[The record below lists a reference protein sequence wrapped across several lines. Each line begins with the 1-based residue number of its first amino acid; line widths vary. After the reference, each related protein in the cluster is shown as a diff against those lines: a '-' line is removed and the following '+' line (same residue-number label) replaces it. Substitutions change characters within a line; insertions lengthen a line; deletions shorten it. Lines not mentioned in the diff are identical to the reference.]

1 MILENRMYV
10 KSEVKNSYYGLK
22 KVFRD
27 FKNKQTKIKDEEKFE
42 DVPKELS
49 DKDKEG
55 SYKFIGYMDYYLG
68 VKFDQDKDLE
78 VQPSGVTAKNRNYDY
93 ANAKF
98 VGSLD

>member
-1 MILENRMYV
+1 MYS
-10 KSEVKNSYYGLK
+10 KSKIKNSYYDLK
-22 KVFRD
+22 AVFKEFKTKETKV
-27 FKNKQTKIKDEEKFE
+27 QEEERFE

-55 SYKFIGYMDYYLG
+55 SFKFSSYMDYYLG

-78 VQPSGVTAKNRNYDY
+78 VQPSGVTAKNKNYDY
-93 ANAKF
+93 ANTKF

>member
-1 MILENRMYV
+1 MYT
-10 KSEVKNSYYGLK
+10 KSKIKNSYYDLK
-22 KVFRD
+22 AVFKEL
-27 FKNKQTKIKDEEKFE
+27 KNKETKVQEEERFE

-55 SYKFIGYMDYYLG
+55 SFKFSSYMDYYLG

-78 VQPSGVTAKNRNYDY
+78 VQPSGVTAKNKNYDY

>member
-1 MILENRMYV
+1 MYS
-10 KSEVKNSYYGLK
+10 KSKIKNSYYDLK
-22 KVFRD
+22 AVFKEL
-27 FKNKQTKIKDEEKFE
+27 KNKKTKVQEEERFE

-55 SYKFIGYMDYYLG
+55 SFKFSSYMDYYLG

-78 VQPSGVTAKNRNYDY
+78 VQPSGVTAKNKNYDY

>member
-1 MILENRMYV
+1 MYV
-10 KSEVKNSYYGLK
+10 NSEVKNSYYGLK

-27 FKNKQTKIKDEEKFE
+27 FKNKNKRLKTDDEGKFE

-98 VGSLD
+98 VGSLE

>member
-1 MILENRMYV
+1 MYS
-10 KSEVKNSYYGLK
+10 KSKIKNSYYDLK
-22 KVFRD
+22 AVFKEL
-27 FKNKQTKIKDEEKFE
+27 KNKETKVQEEERFE
-42 DVPKELS
+42 DVPIKLS

-93 ANAKF
+93 ANSKF
-98 VGSLD
+98 VVSLD

>member
-1 MILENRMYV
+1 MYS
-10 KSEVKNSYYGLK
+10 KSKIKNSYYDLK
-22 KVFRD
+22 AVFKEFKTKETKV
-27 FKNKQTKIKDEEKFE
+27 QEEERFE

-55 SYKFIGYMDYYLG
+55 SFKFSSYMDYYLG

-78 VQPSGVTAKNRNYDY
+78 VQPSGVTAKNKNYDY

>member
-1 MILENRMYV
+1 MYS
-10 KSEVKNSYYGLK
+10 KSKIKNSYYDLK
-22 KVFRD
+22 AVFRE

-68 VKFDQDKDLE
+68 VKFDMEKGED
-78 VQPSGVTAKNRNYDY
+78 VQPSGMTANNKDY
-93 ANAKF
+93 ANIKF

>member
-1 MILENRMYV
+1 MYV
-10 KSEVKNSYYGLK
+10 NSEVKNSYYGLK

-27 FKNKQTKIKDEEKFE
+27 FKNKNKRPKTEDEGKFE

-55 SYKFIGYMDYYLG
+55 SYKFTSYMNYYLG

-93 ANAKF
+93 ANSKF